1 MTGQEAAAKPQGRE
15 DRGSAQGAAVW
26 RGVVGS
32 RKYSEVG
39 PQSVDGGV
47 RRRVNHGFG
56 VLPE

>member
-1 MTGQEAAAKPQGRE
+1 MIDQEVAASPGRE
-15 DRGSAQGAAVW
+15 DRGSDQGAAVW

-39 PQSVDGGV
+39 PQFVDGGV
-47 RRRVNHGFG
+47 RQRVNHGFG

>member
-1 MTGQEAAAKPQGRE
+1 MTDQEAAAKPQGRE
-15 DRGSAQGAAVW
+15 DRGSDQGAAVQ

-39 PQSVDGGV
+39 PQFVVGGV
-47 RRRVNHGFG
+47 RQRVNHGFG